1 MKTKFLSII
10 LFLFL
15 GLLISENI
23 FAQDSTE
30 TKKHHWKW
38 DWEFDE
44 FDEWFNFKMPSI
56 TVGYGLSDIE
66 HKNITDPFSDVNLI
80 DLKLGH
86 TSRKP
91 RSRMDSSPTQTAS
104 RHDRPWGLTGPP
116 LEPVRP
122 LESLS

>member
-10 LFLFL
+10 LFLFI

-91 RSRMDSSPTQTAS
+91 SRPASTSSP
-104 RHDRPWGLTGPP
+104 RPTPN
-116 LEPVRP
+116 R
-122 LESLS
+122 SS